1 MDDSKEVVFQQ
12 LLLDL
17 QDPNATIREEARW
30 ELEDIAD
37 NRSIEPLIDYYT
49 NFGVQVGNE
58 PNSRKS
64 YRSLI
69 KKRFKTR
76 QKIIKKIYSE

>member
-1 MDDSKEVVFQQ
+1 MVIYDHKGVPCAYSWLFKSQILEPSRKNMDDSKEVVFQQ

-49 NFGVQVGNE
+49 NFGV
-58 PNSRKS
+58 SWK
-64 YRSLI
+64 
-69 KKRFKTR
+69 
-76 QKIIKKIYSE
+76 